1 MNSVVSPATT
11 RPQNLAQG
19 SVLRDSITQAFASQQ
34 ETALRWRSSTAEER
48 IVRIKALRDAVLA
61 NADALRAAAAAD
73 FRKPAA
79 EVDLTEI
86 FTVVSEANH
95 AIRHL
100 HRWMRPQRVKPSLLM
115 FGTKG
120 TIEQQPRGR
129 CLIISPWNYP
139 VNLTFCPLVL
149 ALAAGNTAIL
159 KPSEV
164 TPHLSAEMRRIVE
177 SVFKTTEVAIF
188 EGEVEVSTLLLELPF
203 DHIFFT
209 GAPALGK
216 VVMTAAARHLTSVTL
231 ELGGKSPTIVDASAD
246 LDAAAANICWSKF
259 MNNGQ
264 TCIAPDHVYVHSA
277 VAEAFEQK
285 LKARICTVF
294 GNSAAQQ
301 ETSPDLA
308 RVVNHRHTLRLKA
321 LLDDARQRG
330 ARVVLGGDIDE
341 RSHFVAPT
349 LLADVPAEATIHQ
362 EEIFGPILPLI
373 RFNDLDALAAQ
384 INRTPKPLALYI
396 WSQDRRRAR
405 YLLQRTSSGG
415 ACINNTVVHALH
427 PHLPFGGVNNSGLG
441 STHGE
446 FGFRTF
452 SHARAVTD
460 TRLLLVHV
468 FYPPYTPWVR
478 KLITLTLR
486 YFS

>member
-1 MNSVVSPATT
+1 MTTAPIALLNPSANPALTAT
-11 RPQNLAQG
+11 MAQ
-19 SVLRDSITQAFASQQ
+19 VFASQQ
-34 ETALRWRSSTAEER
+34 ETALRWRASTAAER
-48 IVRIKALRDAVLA
+48 IERLKALRDAVLA
-61 NADALRAAAAAD
+61 RADALRAAAAAD

-79 EVDLTEI
+79 EVDLTEL

-100 HRWMRPQRVKPSLLM
+100 RRWMRPQRVRPSLLM
-115 FGTKG
+115 FGTRG
-120 TIEQQPRGR
+120 TVEQQPRGR

-159 KPSEV
+159 KPSEM
-164 TPHLSAEMRRIVE
+164 TPHLAAEMRRIVE
-177 SVFKTTEVAIF
+177 SVFKPHEVAIF
-188 EGEVEVSTLLLELPF
+188 EGEAEVSKQLLELPF

-216 VVMTAAARHLTSVTL
+216 VVMAAAARHLTSVTL
-231 ELGGKSPTIVDASAD
+231 ELGGKSPTVVDASAD
-246 LDAAAANICWSKF
+246 IAAAAANICWSKF

-264 TCIAPDHVYVHSA
+264 TCIAPDHVYVHSS
-277 VAEAFEQK
+277 VADAFEQA
-285 LKARICTVF
+285 LKARI
-294 GNSAAQQ
+294 SAVYGGTPAQQ
-301 ETSPDLA
+301 MASPDLA
-308 RVVNHRHTLRLKA
+308 RVVNLRHTQRLKA
-321 LLDDARQRG
+321 LIDDARSRG
-330 ARVVLGGDIDE
+330 ARLVMGGE
-341 RSHFVAPT
+341 VEESSHFVAPT
-349 LLADVPAEATIHQ
+349 LLADVPPDATIQ
-362 EEIFGPILPLI
+362 SEEIFGPILPLI
-373 RFNDLDALAAQ
+373 RFDDLDALAAQ
-384 INRTPKPLALYI
+384 INRAPKPLALYI
-396 WSQDRRRAR
+396 WAKDRRRAR

-460 TRLLLVHV
+460 THLPLIRL
-468 FYPPYTPWVR
+468 FYAPYTPFVR
-478 KLITLTLR
+478 KMISLTLR
-486 YFS
+486 YFA